1 MSDLEDGRLPPHDT
15 EAEANVL
22 GFLMWAATPEALAR
36 VSDAIGPGSYFRA
49 EHQVIAG
56 VITDLADRG
65 EAPGATAVADELHK
79 RGLLA
84 RYGGYPFLYDLIAR
98 RTVSPEHDARIVAE
112 RAGRRR
118 VIADAKRAEAM
129 AWNPAVDLA
138 DLEAAVR
145 KIADSPR
152 AGGQARAAALELT
165 EFLDADEPEYDW
177 LVPGLLERRDRV
189 ILTGGEGKGKS
200 TLLRQFGVQVASGV
214 HPFGGDPFPRRR
226 VLLADVEN
234 SREQTRRKL
243 RPLAIALKADY
254 SPVPGLYVENRPE
267 GLDLSR
273 PDDREWLTGHVRD
286 TRPELLITGPL
297 YKLMGGDPT
306 SEEVARQVSAY
317 FDWLRGEFE
326 MAVMIEAHSPHASNG
341 GKRPIRPYGASL
353 WLRWPE
359 FGIHL
364 SPEGQIQH
372 WRGQRDERA
381 WPAALQRGGL
391 LPWTVVTR
399 ERDLL
404 WARIVELCAEAG
416 DQLSQRDL
424 AELTGKAQMTVQRA
438 IAEHAAEWAALAAE
452 PPNHRPESPI

>member
-1 MSDLEDGRLPPHDT
+1 MTELDDRLPPNDL

-36 VSDAIGPGSYFRA
+36 VSGVIGPGSYFRP
-49 EHQVIAG
+49 EHQVIAE
-56 VITDLADRG
+56 VITNLVGRG
-65 EAPGATAVADELHK
+65 DPPGVTAVADELGK
-79 RGLLA
+79 RGLLE

-98 RTVSPEHDARIVAE
+98 RTVSPENDAGIVAE
-112 RAGRRR
+112 RAARRR
-118 VIADAKRAEAM
+118 VIASAKRAEAM

-152 AGGQARAAALELT
+152 TGGQARVAALEMT
-165 EFLDADEPEYDW
+165 EFLDAEEPEYNW
-177 LVPGLLERRDRV
+177 LVPGLLEYGDRV
-189 ILTGGEGKGKS
+189 ILTGGEGGGKS

-214 HPFGGDPFPRRR
+214 HPFDGDPFPRRR
-226 VLLADVEN
+226 VLIADVEN
-234 SREQTRRKL
+234 SKKQTRRKL

-254 SPVPGLYVENRPE
+254 SPLPGLYVENRPE

-273 PDDREWLTGHVRD
+273 ADDREWLTGHVRD

-359 FGIHL
+359 FGVYL
-364 SPEGQIQH
+364 SPEGQVQH
-372 WRGQRDERA
+372 WRGQRDERD
-381 WPAALQRGGL
+381 WPAALKRGGL
-391 LPWTVVTR
+391 LPWTVVTDPR
-399 ERDLL
+399 EVL
-404 WARIVELCAEAG
+404 WARIAELCGEAG
-416 DQLSQRDL
+416 DQLAERDL
-424 AELTGKAQMTVQRA
+424 AALTGVSQSTVHRA
-438 IAEHAAEWAALAAE
+438 IAEHRAGWEALAAGQGSRRSE
-452 PPNHRPESPI
+452 G